1 MDTITHSLTGA
12 LVATAFGS
20 KRFSNDAVPMST
32 RVVCGAI
39 AGAFP
44 DIDYFTALINY
55 LSFITNWHRG
65 ITHSIVMLPFWALLL
80 GITMALFLKR
90 FRQWRYFVTLCAV
103 VLGSHIILDVIT
115 SWDTLIFLPISD
127 YRISLQYAFIIDP
140 LLSAIVIVA
149 LILAMFFRS
158 RLIATAGICTLAL
171 YITSLAFLHHQA
183 LELAKSQIQTQGWQ
197 HAKAEALP
205 QPFSPFNWKLIISDD
220 NGHWLSFVNLVKR
233 GSCDPPLSKKVNLWE
248 VRKFYCPKHQ
258 LTWNFYARFGDDPH
272 SKEVWNQPGF
282 SLYRKFARIP
292 ALYKVDQP
300 NTEICVWFMDL
311 RFLIP
316 GLNTPFRYGMCKHD
330 KNSNWKLYRIKE
342 YRDSGLEFIMISYL
356 SHEKTLH

>member
-12 LVATAFGS
+12 LVASAFGS
-20 KRFSNDAVPMST
+20 KRVTNNSVPMST
-32 RVVCGAI
+32 RIVCGAI

-55 LSFITNWHRG
+55 LSFIANWHRG
-65 ITHSIVMLPFWALLL
+65 ITHSLFMLPLWALLL
-80 GITMALFLKR
+80 GITMALFLKQL
-90 FRQWRYFVTLCAV
+90 RQWRFFVTLCAV
-103 VLGSHIILDVIT
+103 VLGSHIFLDVIT
-115 SWDTLIFLPISD
+115 SWDTQILSPISD

-140 LLSAIVIVA
+140 LLTTIVFVA
-149 LILAMFFRS
+149 LSLTMYFRLRWLA
-158 RLIATAGICTLAL
+158 IAGICTLTL

-183 LELAKSQIQTQGWQ
+183 LALAKSKIDKQGWQ
-197 HAKAEALP
+197 YTKPEALP

-233 GSCDPPLSKKVNLWE
+233 GTCDPPLNKKVNLWE

-258 LTWNFYARFGDDPH
+258 LTWDYYARFGDDPH
-272 SKEVWNQPGF
+272 SNEVWNEPGF

-330 KNSNWKLYRIKE
+330 INSIWKLYRIKE
-342 YRDSGLEFIMISYL
+342 NRDSGIEFIMISYL